1 MVVCVCRSKIRKNNA
16 IEAYLL
22 EDSNGATKTIKAD
35 KLKKLI
41 RSGDVYVL
49 NLNLYSD
56 NRLIS
61 AVNQNKHARCCMFE
75 ICKKL
80 RFKFSESGV
89 KKVAGTYTYTASQ
102 NFLGENFRL
111 DIEIKNK
118 DISVNV
124 HVSTDSRD
132 LFDMRAIGTEV
143 SIKLDYIAEVI
154 KGFSTGIESY
164 KKDVYRLLRLCDM
177 ALNISIPCSL
187 FEEDYFRLFDDIVNK
202 NGMFEQAKGYFKPE
216 YDKIMANPDYIKGFG
231 RQLQGCTLSNSISVN
246 DIVAYCLMY
255 PIESC
260 CWNPDLYSVYEIP
273 RDVYKYMK

>member
-22 EDSNGATKTIKAD
+22 EDSNGVTKTIKAD
-35 KLKKLI
+35 KLKRLI
-41 RSGDVYVL
+41 RSGDIYVL
-49 NLNLYSD
+49 NLNLSSD

-61 AVNQNKHARCCMFE
+61 AVNQNKHARFCMFE

-80 RFKFSESGV
+80 RFQFSESGV
-89 KKVAGTYTYTASQ
+89 RKVAGTYTYTASQ

-132 LFDMRAIGTEV
+132 LFDMRAIGTET

-154 KGFSTGIESY
+154 KGFSIGIDRY
-164 KKDVYRLLRLCDM
+164 KGDIYQLLRLCDM
-177 ALNISIPCSL
+177 ALNISTPCSL

-202 NGMFEQAKGYFKPE
+202 NGMFDQAKGYFKPE
-216 YDKIMANPDYIKGFG
+216 YDKIMANPDYVKGFG
-231 RQLQGCTLSNSISVN
+231 RQLQECILSNSISVN

-260 CWNPDLYSVYEIP
+260 CWNPDLYSVYEMP
-273 RDVYKYMK
+273 RDVYKYVK